1 MTWPFVNTGLLS
13 VTTLPDEMFSPQK
26 NSNSIRLGV
35 CVALLSGRV
44 KKCRRLGN
52 RGIQSALQAKHPAS
66 DRDQTTD
73 SQHTVSPE
81 WTTAMTALS
90 ARLIHDEDG
99 FIVSA
104 ELVLIATVGLLAM
117 VVGLSEV
124 ALNINNELE
133 DIGSAFGSV
142 NQSFLVRGSRGH
154 QGSGEGGRFQDS
166 GDYCDRSGNISPG
179 SPSHGEN

>member
-1 MTWPFVNTGLLS
+1 
-13 VTTLPDEMFSPQK
+13 
-26 NSNSIRLGV
+26 
-35 CVALLSGRV
+35 
-44 KKCRRLGN
+44 
-52 RGIQSALQAKHPAS
+52 
-66 DRDQTTD
+66 
-73 SQHTVSPE
+73 
-81 WTTAMTALS
+81 MTALS

-104 ELVLIATVGLLAM
+104 ELVLIATVGVLAM

-154 QGSGEGGRFQDS
+154 QGSGEGGGFLDG
-166 GDYCDRSGNISPG
+166 GDYCDRSGNIRPG
-179 SPSHGEN
+179 SPSNGEN